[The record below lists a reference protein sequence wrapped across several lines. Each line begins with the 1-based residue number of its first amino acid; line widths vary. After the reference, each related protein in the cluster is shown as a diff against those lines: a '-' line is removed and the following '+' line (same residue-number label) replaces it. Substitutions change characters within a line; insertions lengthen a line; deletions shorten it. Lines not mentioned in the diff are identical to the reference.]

1 MSEEEMKA
9 LVEMNNMLKAKLEQQ
24 TKVYQQ
30 SLQEMQNEVD
40 DLQRNCDVFN
50 EQMNDAVERATE
62 LQTELDNLQSNYD
75 RIKEAYEYRIE
86 LMQNNEKMLLT
97 EIDKYKTRYNGVFS
111 RQTILDTLE
120 ATRDKLRRYNEL
132 SPIEQLK
139 QDHTEEYYKG
149 AIQAFILV
157 LSHKEEREMDLQ
169 RR

>member
-1 MSEEEMKA
+1 MKA
-9 LVEMNNMLKAKLEQQ
+9 IEEQ
-24 TKVYQQ
+24 TKTYQKA
-30 SLQEMQNEVD
+30 LI
-40 DLQRNCDVFN
+40 
-50 EQMNDAVERATE
+50 E

-75 RIKEAYEYRIE
+75 RIKEAYEFRIE
-86 LMQNNEKMLLT
+86 LMQNNEKILLT
-97 EIDKYKTRYNGVFS
+97 EIDKYKTRYNGMFS
-111 RQTILDTLE
+111 RQTILDTVE

-169 RR
+169 KR

>member
-1 MSEEEMKA
+1 MKEIEEQTKTYQKA
-9 LVEMNNMLKAKLEQQ
+9 LI
-24 TKVYQQ
+24 
-30 SLQEMQNEVD
+30 
-40 DLQRNCDVFN
+40 
-50 EQMNDAVERATE
+50 E

-75 RIKEAYEYRIE
+75 RLKEAYEYRIE

-157 LSHKEEREMDLQ
+157 LSHKEEAEVLLQ
-169 RR
+169 KR

>member
-1 MSEEEMKA
+1 MKA
-9 LVEMNNMLKAKLEQQ
+9 IEEQ
-24 TKVYQQ
+24 TKTYQKA
-30 SLQEMQNEVD
+30 LI
-40 DLQRNCDVFN
+40 
-50 EQMNDAVERATE
+50 E

-75 RIKEAYEYRIE
+75 RIKEAYEFRID

-97 EIDKYKTRYNGVFS
+97 EIDKYKTRYSGVFS

-132 SPIEQLK
+132 NTVEQLK

-157 LSHKEEREMDLQ
+157 LSHKEDEEVLLQ
-169 RR
+169 RRGE

>member
-1 MSEEEMKA
+1 MEDRYTLTEEAIKELEQTKTYQKA
-9 LVEMNNMLKAKLEQQ
+9 LI
-24 TKVYQQ
+24 
-30 SLQEMQNEVD
+30 
-40 DLQRNCDVFN
+40 
-50 EQMNDAVERATE
+50 E

-75 RIKEAYEYRIE
+75 RIKEAYEFRID

-157 LSHKEEREMDLQ
+157 LSHKEDEEVLLQ
-169 RR
+169 KR

>member
-1 MSEEEMKA
+1 MEDRYTLTEEAIKELEQTKTYQKA
-9 LVEMNNMLKAKLEQQ
+9 LI
-24 TKVYQQ
+24 
-30 SLQEMQNEVD
+30 
-40 DLQRNCDVFN
+40 
-50 EQMNDAVERATE
+50 E

-75 RIKEAYEYRIE
+75 RIKEAYEFRID

-97 EIDKYKTRYNGVFS
+97 EIDKYKTRYNGMFS
-111 RQTILDTLE
+111 RQTILDTVE

-149 AIQAFILV
+149 AIQAFMLV

-169 RR
+169 KR